1 MLKHIDLNKFKKF
14 SHILYLRDT
23 VYLVSEDEK
32 WGGGGVVVDINIQDI
47 NVFQ

>member
-32 WGGGGVVVDINIQDI
+32 WGGGCVCVCCC
-47 NVFQ
+47 